1 MWVLILLAV
10 NMNDTSDVPGKI
22 FIPFHTEIECEKAAA
37 AMSYDLKYDW
47 FKVSALCKKQS

>member
-37 AMSYDLKYDW
+37 AMSYNLKYDW